1 MDFPFDTLIFDF
13 DLTLA
18 DSREAAF
25 DCINFA
31 LAQLGHAPVSFEDT
45 ARTIGLSLPETYLA
59 LVGREFAPW
68 SNDFPHYF
76 KIRAN
81 EVMTAKT
88 RLFAD
93 TAATIQALK
102 ARGYALGIASTK
114 FRYRIAEILGRDNL
128 LSPFDVIIGGEDVT
142 HHKPHPE
149 SLLLAMEKLNVTP
162 ATTLYLGDSLTD
174 AQTARRAAVPFA
186 AVLSGVTRQEEFDD
200 YAPALVLNTV
210 GDLLGYTGGR

>member
-1 MDFPFDTLIFDF
+1 MKFPFSTLIFDF

-31 LAQLGHAPVSFEDT
+31 LAELGHAPVSFEET
-45 ARTIGLSLPETYLA
+45 ARTIGLSLPETYLS

-68 SNDFPHYF
+68 SNDFPRYF

-81 EVMTAKT
+81 EVMTTKT

-93 TAATIQALK
+93 TVATVQTLK
-102 ARGYALGIASTK
+102 ARGYALGIVSTK
-114 FRYRIAEILGRDNL
+114 FRYRIAEILERDNL
-128 LSPFDVIIGGEDVT
+128 LSPFNVIIGGEDVT

-174 AQTARRAAVPFA
+174 AQTAHRAAVPFA
-186 AVLSGVTRQEEFDD
+186 AVLSGVTRREEFDD
-200 YAPALVLNTV
+200 YAPAMILNTI
-210 GDLLGYTGGR
+210 GDLLNYTGKR